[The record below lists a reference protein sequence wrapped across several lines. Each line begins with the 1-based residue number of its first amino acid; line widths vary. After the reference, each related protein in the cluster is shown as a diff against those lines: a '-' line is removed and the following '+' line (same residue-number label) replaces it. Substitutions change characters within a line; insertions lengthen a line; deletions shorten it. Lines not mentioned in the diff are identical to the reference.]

1 MKDKAFAKYFLIFLV
16 IVASVAVILLF
27 RPFLVEI
34 IIAAVLTSVFYSP
47 FLKLSRFLGGRKK
60 IAAFLMC
67 LSLLIVVILPVSGI
81 IVFFSKKAPVAY
93 SETLNFLDAIDK
105 NQGDLMDRIGF
116 FNSDNFDFKTF
127 ILKTTKGLSE
137 YLTKGAAVIIKK
149 TTAFLFSLALIFL
162 AMFFFFIDGER
173 MLEKLK
179 LWSPLP
185 NKYDLEIFKK
195 FRETSYASM
204 ISTFLVAGVQG
215 LVGALGFVI
224 VGVPAF
230 YPGLFIA
237 MFSLIPYIGSM
248 IIYIP
253 IGLFLIASGQVF
265 TGAFIIAWGAIVIG
279 NIDNLLRAWILHGH
293 NKINPIF
300 IIFALSGGVVLFG
313 FWGLV
318 LGPLILSLVMTVFHI
333 YELEY
338 EKVLE
343 K

>member
-1 MKDKAFAKYFLIFLV
+1 MKDKTFAQYFLIILV
-16 IVASVAVILLF
+16 IIASVAVIFLF

-47 FLKLSRFLGGRKK
+47 FLTLSRFLKGRKK
-60 IAAFLMC
+60 LAALLMC
-67 LSLLIVVILPVSGI
+67 LSLLVVVILPISGI
-81 IVFFSKKAPVAY
+81 IVFFSKKAPLAY
-93 SETLNFLDAIDK
+93 TETLSFMNNLSDNQSQLSEKISFLDL
-105 NQGDLMDRIGF
+105 G
-116 FNSDNFDFKTF
+116 NFDLKDFV
-127 ILKTTKGLSE
+127 LKTTKNLSE
-137 YLTKGAAVIIKK
+137 YLAKGATIIVRK
-149 TTAFLFSLALIFL
+149 TTAFLLSLVLIFL
-162 AMFFFFIDGER
+162 AMFFFFIDGQK

-195 FRETSYASM
+195 FREVSYASM
-204 ISTFLVAGVQG
+204 ISTFLTAGVQG
-215 LVGALGFVI
+215 LVGALGFLI

-248 IIYIP
+248 VIYIP
-253 IGLFLIASGQVF
+253 IGLFLIASGQVL
-265 TGAFIIAWGAIVIG
+265 TGIFIIAWGAIVIG
-279 NIDNLLRAWILHGH
+279 NIDNLLRAWILHGQA
-293 NKINPIF
+293 KVNPIF
-300 IIFALSGGVVLFG
+300 IIFSLSGGIVLFG

>member
-1 MKDKAFAKYFLIFLV
+1 M
-16 IVASVAVILLF
+16 
-27 RPFLVEI
+27 
-34 IIAAVLTSVFYSP
+34 
-47 FLKLSRFLGGRKK
+47 
-60 IAAFLMC
+60 
-67 LSLLIVVILPVSGI
+67 
-81 IVFFSKKAPVAY
+81 AY

-224 VGVPAF
+224 VGFQLLSRTF
-230 YPGLFIA
+230 YCDVF
-237 MFSLIPYIGSM
+237 FNS
-248 IIYIP
+248 IYWFYDYLYSDWIV
-253 IGLFLIASGQVF
+253 LIASGQVF
-265 TGAFIIAWGAIVIG
+265 TGAFIIAW
-279 NIDNLLRAWILHGH
+279 
-293 NKINPIF
+293 
-300 IIFALSGGVVLFG
+300 
-313 FWGLV
+313 
-318 LGPLILSLVMTVFHI
+318 
-333 YELEY
+333 EL
-338 EKVLE
+338 
-343 K
+343 